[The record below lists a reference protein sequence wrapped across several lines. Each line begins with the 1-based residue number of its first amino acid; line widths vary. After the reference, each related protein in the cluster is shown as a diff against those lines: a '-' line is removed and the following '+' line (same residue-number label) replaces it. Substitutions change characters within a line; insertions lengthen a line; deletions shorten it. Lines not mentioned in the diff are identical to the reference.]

1 MTRHPLI
8 KTFMVLMAALF
19 FTMQGFAQAHAA
31 SHGGEDHSHE
41 GIACDVALIAA
52 EQIVVTPPAPMP
64 APLIL
69 PRRIKA
75 LPLAIQPA
83 PRSFDGR
90 APPPRAPPL

>member
-19 FTMQGFAQAHAA
+19 FTMQGFAQAHAV
-31 SHGGEDHSHE
+31 SNGGEDHSHE

-52 EQIVVTPPAPMP
+52 EQVVITPPALLPT
-64 APLIL
+64 PLIL

-75 LPLAIQPA
+75 VPLALQPA
-83 PRSFDGR
+83 PRSFDSR
-90 APPPRAPPL
+90 APPPRGPPL

>member
-1 MTRHPLI
+1 MTRHLLI

-31 SHGGEDHSHE
+31 SNGGEDHSHE

-52 EQIVVTPPAPMP
+52 EQVVVTPPAPMP

-75 LPLAIQPA
+75 VPLALQPA
-83 PRSFDGR
+83 PRSFDSR
-90 APPPRAPPL
+90 APPPRGPPL